1 MRENGQGL
9 IRRVLARV
17 WRANFKIW
25 FLVFWAF
32 KLLANF
38 GARILAGAWFN
49 FDVWRR
55 NSRPEFKIKFK
66 IWRDFKI

>member
-1 MRENGQGL
+1 M
-9 IRRVLARV
+9 ARGF

-38 GARILAGAWFN
+38 GARILGVN
-49 FDVWRR
+49 FKNRANFWCVSLRQILKSGVMFAPSFCAQ
-55 NSRPEFKIKFK
+55 NLK
-66 IWRDFKI
+66 